1 VKKRNQTH
9 SALNSK
15 SSKMHS
21 LIFTGLL
28 WHMWHPNWT
37 KLLWCLCQSQYLH
50 QLQMLL
56 FLERNLVATSLF
68 EEVKRMQLAELCSL
82 AATHL
87 IHSWRTER
95 KEKKIQFP
103 FTELLL
109 KIRFSCESNN
119 FTATSLLHKLNT
131 RMISLHLCWSY
142 WKRTIV

>member
-1 VKKRNQTH
+1 MKKRNQTH

-95 KEKKIQFP
+95 KEKKNSISIYRTVTKDQIFLWKKQLYSYLSVTQ
-103 FTELLL
+103 TEY
-109 KIRFSCESNN
+109 KND
-119 FTATSLLHKLNT
+119 
-131 RMISLHLCWSY
+131 
-142 WKRTIV
+142 

>member
-1 VKKRNQTH
+1 MKKRNQTH

-50 QLQMLL
+50 QLQMPL

-95 KEKKIQFP
+95 KEKKNSISIYRTVTKDQIFLWKKQLYSYLSVTQ
-103 FTELLL
+103 TEY
-109 KIRFSCESNN
+109 KND
-119 FTATSLLHKLNT
+119 
-131 RMISLHLCWSY
+131 
-142 WKRTIV
+142 